1 MSLDIIMTV
10 VTFFMSAFQGFLDD
24 FRNSYDETTSVITL
38 KIISMVI
45 FVVRLILVMITVNFE
60 NDTLYLYITDIIK
73 KEFKGGDI
81 LLHIFSLVMVF
92 ISLAYPKDETVGI
105 IFFFSSFLKLALIK
119 SNLKILELR
128 FVDSIKK
135 FYIWN
140 LLRIIIFDII
150 FAHIISTALLAAA
163 RINPDANWVTV
174 KLINNG
180 FVDEEQ
186 TWYKVYIWSYYWA
199 CTIMMTVGFGDISPV
214 DYRESIIVAFI
225 EIFSSIV
232 LAYNISEVG
241 SIVSSMRKSSH

>member
-1 MSLDIIMTV
+1 M
-10 VTFFMSAFQGFLDD
+10 
-24 FRNSYDETTSVITL
+24 
-38 KIISMVI
+38 
-45 FVVRLILVMITVNFE
+45 VRLILVMITVNYE
-60 NDTLYLYITDIIK
+60 NDTLYIYITDIIK

-105 IFFFSSFLKLALIK
+105 IFFFSSFLKLVLIN

-135 FYIWN
+135 FYLWN
-140 LLRIIIFDII
+140 LLRIIIFNII
-150 FAHIISTALLAAA
+150 FAHIISIALLAASK
-163 RINPDANWVTV
+163 INPETNWVII

-180 FVDEEQ
+180 FVDEGQ
-186 TWYKVYIWSYYWA
+186 TWFQVYIWSYYWA

-214 DYRESIIVAFI
+214 DYRESIVVAFI

-241 SIVSSMRKSSH
+241 SIVSSMRKSSQELERKLGVLRRMSMKEPIPE